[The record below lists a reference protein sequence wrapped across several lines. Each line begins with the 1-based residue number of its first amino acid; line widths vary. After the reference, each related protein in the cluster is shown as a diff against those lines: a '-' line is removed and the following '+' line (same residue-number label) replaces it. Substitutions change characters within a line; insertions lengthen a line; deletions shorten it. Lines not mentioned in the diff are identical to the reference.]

1 MGKKKKSAQCAHVQQ
16 GKCMAWVGLG
26 PRRCSWVSSHVY
38 LQGPRSD
45 ADGEGSSDISASGRC
60 GVPGEGTTLPRFTAL
75 DPPSPPRRTRGSYG
89 TLFNQLLHHNQLRSH
104 RRGFFRPELMLIA
117 AAQMTAHH
125 PNLTRFVR

>member
-38 LQGPRSD
+38 SQGPRSD
-45 ADGEGSSDISASGRC
+45 ADGEGSSDISASGRR

-75 DPPSPPRRTRGSYG
+75 DPSIPPSQNEGFVRDIIQPTAASQSAAFPS
-89 TLFNQLLHHNQLRSH
+89 Q
-104 RRGFFRPELMLIA
+104 GFFRPELMLIA